1 MIKKNR
7 LLNLWSSGKPSING
21 WLSISSAFGAE
32 IMANQGYD
40 SLTIDIQHGV
50 IDYSAAVSMLQAM
63 APYPVT
69 PLVRVSWL
77 EPGLIMKALDAGSS
91 GLICPMI
98 NTREQAE
105 TLVSLTH
112 YPPVGTRSFGPTRAL
127 YSHGENYHK
136 EANDEI
142 LCLAMIET
150 AEAMSNLD
158 DIVSTP
164 GLDGVYIGPSDLSL
178 GIGNGKYSPGFDRQE
193 PEIVEAIK
201 AILKSAKQSGIIA
214 GLHCGSPEYAAK
226 AIGWGFEMVTIGS
239 DARLLASAA
248 KNIVSEA
255 RKIIDGVPSSV
266 NAKKRDSS
274 VGY

>member
-1 MIKKNR
+1 M
-7 LLNLWSSGKPSING
+7 
-21 WLSISSAFGAE
+21 
-32 IMANQGYD
+32 
-40 SLTIDIQHGV
+40 
-50 IDYSAAVSMLQAM
+50 
-63 APYPVT
+63 
-69 PLVRVSWL
+69 VR
-77 EPGLIMKALDAGSS
+77 
-91 GLICPMI
+91 
-98 NTREQAE
+98 
-105 TLVSLTH
+105 
-112 YPPVGTRSFGPTRAL
+112 
-127 YSHGENYHK
+127 
-136 EANDEI
+136 I

-178 GIGNGKYSPGFDRQE
+178 GIGNGKYPPGFDRQE

-201 AILKSAKQSGIIA
+201 AILKSAKESGIIA

-255 RKIIDGVPSSV
+255 REIIDGVPSSV
-266 NAKKRDSS
+266 NAKKHDTS